1 MGYRLAL
8 VVVVACGRGPV
19 VGPQPDLDNMKMY
32 EPFAMKAEAKL
43 PDHAVILGTDKK
55 GGSTVLKIPAAP
67 ASVVVDAVANEQVA
81 IKLTTAPN
89 ADGAVHVGIFE
100 DKVGDGGA
108 QWRAGVWVAAIVAAH
123 TLGKD
128 LADFTFSASAGG
140 VIDGPSASALIAS
153 GFLATMTGAKTDPT
167 VTLAGVINPDGTVGP
182 VDGLVDR
189 LRAAI
194 AKGKKKFGYPSG
206 LRRGELV
213 DLAAKHGTVLVEVA
227 NVHDAYKLLTGK
239 ALPASIPMQAG
250 EMAVEAA
257 TSTALE
263 ATYKRWEAEL
273 ATKSAALA
281 EIGKAPKL
289 PATLTAMAAAA
300 RTATERAAAF
310 HARDL
315 MGAALVRMVAAWTY
329 AASVTDS
336 YAVLVKVRAGDL
348 AGARTALNNV
358 RSFDPT
364 VSLQK
369 IAEIRP
375 TTIGGHILM
384 MGAFQSALRSAGF
397 AYLAVWRLGLVQEY
411 LVTLEGKSKAELA
424 SDKVADEL
432 VALLAPTE
440 LLLARAELDTKLAVQ
455 RLEFETAKS
464 IGYMCSLPNV
474 IRLATS
480 YRSASTAGMSYLDS
494 LLVDPLAK
502 KEGIS
507 PDVARMR
514 VVSSEPDYLVAYTL
528 SHLDDS
534 GADIKAALGE
544 TSLAWNLMLLAGAE
558 RAYLDSAQLTMK
570 HYAFD
575 QNALPHMLANAERA
589 ARTSARAAQIATG
602 AIPVQARLAFQV
614 ASALHNG
621 DVVEKQEAL
630 MSYWSASAYSHAAVM
645 LARN

>member
-1 MGYRLAL
+1 MGHRLAL
-8 VVVVACGRGPV
+8 VVLVACGGARV
-19 VGPQPDLDNMKMY
+19 SGPQPDLDNMKMY
-32 EPFAMKAEAKL
+32 EPFAMKADAKA
-43 PDHAVILGTDKK
+43 PDHAVILGTDVK
-55 GGSTVLKIPAAP
+55 GGSTVLNIPAAP
-67 ASVVVDAVANEQVA
+67 ASVVVDAVAGEQVA

-140 VIDGPSASALIAS
+140 VIDGPSASALIAA
-153 GFLATMTGAKTDPT
+153 GFLATMTGAKIDPT
-167 VTLAGVINPDGTVGP
+167 VTLAGVINPDGTIGP
-182 VDGLVDR
+182 VDGLAER
-189 LRAAI
+189 LRA

-213 DLAAKHGTVLVEVA
+213 DLAAKHGTVLVELA

-239 ALPASIPMQAG
+239 ALPASIPMTAA

-257 TSTALE
+257 TSTALA
-263 ATYKRWEAEL
+263 ATYKAWQVEL
-273 ATKSAALA
+273 ATKAAALA
-281 EIGKAPKL
+281 EITKASKL
-289 PATLTAMAAAA
+289 PAALSAMVTAANQAS
-300 RTATERAAAF
+300 ERAAAL
-310 HARDL
+310 HARGV
-315 MGAALVRMVAAWTY
+315 MGAAFVRIVAAWAY
-329 AASVTDS
+329 AAAATDT

-348 AGARTALNNV
+348 AGARTALGNL
-358 RSFDPT
+358 RQFDPT
-364 VSLQK
+364 AALAK

-397 AYLAVWRLGLVQEY
+397 AHLAVWRLGLASEY
-411 LVTLEGKSKAELA
+411 LGTLEGKSKADLA
-424 SDKVADEL
+424 SAKVADEL
-432 VALLAPTE
+432 VAVLAPAE
-440 LLLARAELDTKLAVQ
+440 LLVARSELDTKIAVQ

-494 LLVDPLAK
+494 LLVDPLAA

-507 PDVARMR
+507 SDAARMR
-514 VVSSEPDYLVAYTL
+514 IVSAEPDYLVAYTL
-528 SHLDDS
+528 AHLDES
-534 GADIKAALGE
+534 GADLKATLGE

-558 RAYLDSAQLTMK
+558 RAYLDAAQLTMK

-575 QNALPHMLANAERA
+575 QNAMPLLLANAERA
-589 ARTSARAAQIATG
+589 ARTTARAAQIATG

-614 ASALHNG
+614 ASTFHNG
-621 DVVEKQEAL
+621 DLAEKQEAL
-630 MSYWSASAYSHAAVM
+630 TSYWAATAYSHAAVM